1 MSFDRRALLGASLAA
16 IAAPR
21 LAHAAW
27 PERPVTIVVPFA
39 AGGGTDIS
47 ARVMAQFLERELR
60 QPFVV
65 QNRAG
70 AGGAIG
76 LSAVANSQ
84 ADGYTL
90 GIINTPGIVTIPI
103 ERSPGWSMDSFT
115 FIAGVVED
123 PGTFSVHPD
132 SPIRNI
138 ADLVEAAKREPGRI
152 TVGTQGVGSAGH
164 ISLLLL
170 EEAAGVRFEPVVYA
184 GAAPVAVA
192 MLRKEIVVA
201 AVNLGEA
208 LTFARQQPWRTLGVM
223 STERHPMAADVP
235 TLKESGYDL
244 RGGSL
249 RGIGG
254 PKGLPADV
262 VARLSAAVEKVIANP
277 EFRTTS
283 ERAFQ
288 PLRYLNSADYIA
300 FLKTADNTHRAL
312 WRTRPWNQ

>member
-1 MSFDRRALLGASLAA
+1 MILARRILLGAVSAL
-16 IAAPR
+16 AAPR

-27 PERPVTIVVPFA
+27 PQRSITIVVPFA

-47 ARVMAQFLERELR
+47 ARVMAQYLERELGH
-60 QPFVV
+60 PVVV

-84 ADGYTL
+84 PDGYTL

-103 ERSPGWSMDSFT
+103 ERSPGWTMDSFT

-123 PGTFSVHPD
+123 PATLSVHPE
-132 SPIRNI
+132 SPIRSI
-138 ADLVEAAKREPGRI
+138 ADLVAAARREPGRL

-170 EEAAGVRFEPVVYA
+170 EQAAGVRLEPVVYA
-184 GAAPVAVA
+184 GAAPAAVA
-192 MLRKEIVVA
+192 LLRREI
-201 AVNLGEA
+201 AVTTANLGEA
-208 LTFARQQPWRTLGVM
+208 LTFAAQQPWRTLGVM
-223 STERHPMAADVP
+223 AESRHPMAPDVP
-235 TLKESGYDL
+235 TFKEASYDL

-249 RGIGG
+249 RGLGG
-254 PKGLPADV
+254 PKGLPPEV
-262 VARLSAAVEKVIANP
+262 VARLSTAVEHVIANP
-277 EFRTTS
+277 EFRTAS

-288 PLRYLNSADYIA
+288 PLRYLNSADYVA
-300 FLKTADNTHRAL
+300 YLRVADETHRAL
-312 WRTRPWNQ
+312 WRVRPWNQ